1 VEEMLED
8 PVVVEEITSTQLQH
22 GRALQEM
29 AELVQQL
36 GSRVVV
42 AIAARH
48 PLTLKMETPQQEVMA
63 DAPQVVAVVQ
73 AEQALDIQELVQ
85 LIRLHKLQMVA
96 QELSHV

>member
-1 VEEMLED
+1 VA
-8 PVVVEEITSTQLQH
+8 VGEITSIQL
-22 GRALQEM
+22 LQGQEIREM
-29 AELVQQL
+29 AELVQQQ
-36 GSRVVV
+36 GSRVAE

-63 DAPQVVAVVQ
+63 GAPQVVAVVQ